1 MLKTLTLATAAA
13 ALIVASVPQISF
25 AGETTTTTT
34 TTTRHGKV
42 VRHHVVYNNC
52 KHAAH
57 SGTAGG
63 AILGALAGQALGHNT
78 TSTVVGAGVGAAAGH
93 KVRYDNCKKRYG

>member
-1 MLKTLTLATAAA
+1 MLKTLTVAATAAA
-13 ALIVASVPQISF
+13 FIVALAPQVSF
-25 AGETTTTTT
+25 AGETTT

>member
-1 MLKTLTLATAAA
+1 MLKTLTIATVAAA
-13 ALIVASVPQISF
+13 FIAASVPQISF
-25 AGETTTTTT
+25 AGETTT

-93 KVRYDNCKKRYG
+93 KVRYDNCKKRNG